1 MGPKFKTLGFPFAS
15 KRQFLNLPNDLCIQ
29 NINLRDHE
37 K

>member
-1 MGPKFKTLGFPFAS
+1 MGPKFKTLGISFA